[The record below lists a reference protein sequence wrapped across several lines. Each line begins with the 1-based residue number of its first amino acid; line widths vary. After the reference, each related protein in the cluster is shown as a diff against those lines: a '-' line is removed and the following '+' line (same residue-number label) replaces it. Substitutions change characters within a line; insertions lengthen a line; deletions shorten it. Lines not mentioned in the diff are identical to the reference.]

1 MTSMKKIIPGLV
13 IAVLSSSGMAFAQL
27 GGSTPSGNSTA
38 AVQLPLSGRAG
49 QSGSVATTQTPLPGT
64 TTSVNTINTT
74 VQVQGPYAGSSSSVA
89 RLPFS
94 GKLGLREAIQRG
106 LDYNLGAVGMA
117 QAVKQAHGQERVAR
131 SALMPNLNGAFR
143 ENYLTED
150 LQALGIRVPFLPAIA
165 GPLNYFDLR
174 ATLTESF
181 VDMTALNNLRAS
193 KEVVRANQQSV
204 DDARDV
210 IVLAVGA
217 SYLQV
222 IAAKARVESA
232 RAQVETARAVYGQ
245 TLQYRQAG
253 LSAQIEV
260 DRALVQQKTE
270 QQRLATLE
278 NDLARQKIN
287 LARLTGLPANN
298 NYEIADGVVYAAPP
312 PITVEDAV
320 KQALDGRADLKAAE
334 AQVHAAD
341 RARAAARAERLPSL
355 AVSADLG
362 EIGPRFN
369 EGQHTYT
376 VAGSVKIPIWQGGRT
391 AGDIEQADAALDQR
405 RAELQDIQ
413 GRVESDVRN
422 AFLDLEAAASQ
433 LELARNNQDLA
444 RETLRLSREKLDA
457 GITDTVEVVQ
467 SQEAVASS
475 DLDYI
480 TALFAHNLAKLS
492 LARAIGHA
500 EQKLPDY
507 LKVQ

>member
-1 MTSMKKIIPGLV
+1 MKKISLPA
-13 IAVLSSSGMAFAQL
+13 IAVVFSANVALAQL
-27 GGSTPSGNSTA
+27 GGSPPSGGSTA
-38 AVQLPLSGRAG
+38 AAQLPLSSRSGN
-49 QSGSVATTQTPLPGT
+49 GSVATAQTPLPGA
-64 TTSVNTINTT
+64 TTSVNTINTS
-74 VQVQGPYAGSSSSVA
+74 VQVQGPYAGSAGSVSHM
-89 RLPFS
+89 PFS

-106 LDYNLGAVGMA
+106 LDFNLGAVGMA
-117 QAVKQAHGQERVAR
+117 NAIRQAHGQERVAR
-131 SALMPNLNGAFR
+131 SALMPSLSGAFR

-150 LQALGIRVPFLPAIA
+150 LQALGIRIPTFPAVI
-165 GPLNYFDLR
+165 GPVSYFDLR
-174 ATLTESF
+174 ATLTQSF

-193 KEVVRANQQSV
+193 KEVVRANEQSV
-204 DDARDV
+204 EDAKDL

-232 RAQVETARAVYGQ
+232 RAQLETTKAVYQQ
-245 TLQYRQAG
+245 TAQYRQAG
-253 LSAQIEV
+253 VAAQIDV
-260 DRALVQQKTE
+260 NRALVQQKTQ

-287 LARLTGLPANN
+287 LARLTGLPVNQ
-298 NYEIADGVVYAAPP
+298 NYEIGDEVVYAAPP
-312 PITVEDAV
+312 PLTVEDAV
-320 KQALDGRADLKAAE
+320 KQALGSRADLKAAE
-334 AQVHAAD
+334 AQIRAAE

-376 VAGSVKIPIWQGGRT
+376 VAGSLKIPVWQGGRA

-405 RAELQDIQ
+405 RAELLDTQ

-422 AFLDLEAAASQ
+422 SFLDLEAASSQ
-433 LELARNNQDLA
+433 LELARSNQDLA
-444 RETLRLSREKLDA
+444 RETLRLSREKFDA
-457 GITDTVEVVQ
+457 GVTDSVEVVQ

-492 LARAIGHA
+492 LARAMGHA

>member
-1 MTSMKKIIPGLV
+1 MKRIPGVSPKLVLCV
-13 IAVLSSSGMAFAQL
+13 IASASIAPAQL
-27 GGSTPSGNSTA
+27 GPPPSPGSTTTA
-38 AVQLPLSGRAG
+38 TQLPLSGRSG
-49 QSGSVATTQTPLPGT
+49 QTGSVSTTQAPLPGA
-64 TTSVNTINTT
+64 TTSVNTINTS
-74 VQVQGPYAGSSSSVA
+74 VQVQGPYAGSSGSVA

-106 LDYNLGAVGMA
+106 LGYNLGAVGTA
-117 QAVKQAHGQERVAR
+117 QAVRQARGQEHAAR
-131 SALMPNLNGAFR
+131 SALLPNLNGAFR
-143 ENYLTED
+143 ENYLTQD
-150 LQALGIRVPFLPAIA
+150 LQALGIRVPFLPAVV
-165 GPLNYFDLR
+165 GPINYFDLR
-174 ATLTESF
+174 ATLTQNF

-193 KEVVRANQQSV
+193 KEVVHANQQSV
-204 DDARDV
+204 EDARDV

-222 IAAKARVESA
+222 IAARARVEST
-232 RAQVETARAVYGQ
+232 RAQVETAKAVYSQ

-253 LSAQIEV
+253 VSAQIDV
-260 DRALVQQKTE
+260 NRALVQQKTQE
-270 QQRLATLE
+270 QRLATLE

-298 NYEIADGVVYAAPP
+298 NYDIGDSIGYAAPP
-312 PITVEDAV
+312 PLTVEDAL
-320 KQALDGRADLKAAE
+320 KQALDSRADLKAAE
-334 AQVHAAD
+334 AQVRAAE
-341 RARAAARAERLPSL
+341 RTRAAARAERLPSL

-376 VAGSVKIPIWQGGRT
+376 VTGNVKIPIWQGGR
-391 AGDIEQADAALDQR
+391 ASADIEQADAALDQR
-405 RAELQDIQ
+405 RAELQDIR

-433 LELARNNQDLA
+433 LELTRNNQDLA
-444 RETLRLSREKLDA
+444 RETLRLSREKFEA
-457 GITDTVEVVQ
+457 GVSDNVEVVQ
-467 SQEAVASS
+467 SEEAVASS

-492 LARAIGHA
+492 LARAMGHA